1 MDYGKLDTLKR
12 KEMIEIIDIYYKSVK
27 RLIPPNFKEYST
39 QELRKTIILFQI
51 KI

>member
-1 MDYGKLDTLKR
+1 MDYERLDSLKK